1 MYIFGKYINKTCR
14 CLLRFENTA
23 QYIVFDCPSQLTW
36 FDICQYFMTKATNMK
51 NTAENIAKY
60 IVSKYYVILY
70 CVFSTVCKYLFI
82 FIDIVCIYIYCV
94 HVQYVYC
101 AKNVCLSRHCLLDRW
116 PDVLW
121 LETLQT
127 ASNRASSSRQH
138 IVSCVFNVQCTL
150 YVMCVYCAHVKCIF
164 SREHQVVWVHAMS
177 LPSPSPLSLYPELW

>member
-23 QYIVFDCPSQLTW
+23 QYIVVDCPSQLTW

-82 FIDIVCIYIYCV
+82 FIDIVCIYIYIV
-94 HVQYVYC
+94 YMYNMYIVQKMFVWADTVCWTGGQTSCGWKHYKPQATVRLRP
-101 AKNVCLSRHCLLDRW
+101 AKILYLVCLMYTLCNVRVLCTCKMYIFQGTPSSLSTRH
-116 PDVLW
+116 
-121 LETLQT
+121 
-127 ASNRASSSRQH
+127 
-138 IVSCVFNVQCTL
+138 VS
-150 YVMCVYCAHVKCIF
+150 
-164 SREHQVVWVHAMS
+164 
-177 LPSPSPLSLYPELW
+177 P